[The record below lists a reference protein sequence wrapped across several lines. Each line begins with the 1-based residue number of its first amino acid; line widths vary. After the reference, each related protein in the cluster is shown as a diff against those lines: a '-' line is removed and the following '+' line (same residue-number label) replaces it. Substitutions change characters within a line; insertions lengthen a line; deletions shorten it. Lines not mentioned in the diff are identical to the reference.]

1 MTLKKSNRAYY
12 DEFADWYE
20 KGRDRGY
27 HAMIDDL
34 EVDLLHRYVAGKR
47 VLEVGCGTGLVMHR
61 VAERARHV
69 AGIDISA
76 GMLRQARKRGLD
88 VAQADATALPFDS
101 DEFDVVYSL
110 KVLAHVRDI
119 DRALDEMA
127 RVTRPGGRLL
137 LEFYNPLSL
146 RYLAKRVG
154 GPGKISRETDESAV
168 YTRWDDARDLTR
180 RLPENL
186 ELVDYAGVR
195 IFTPAAIFHRVPL
208 VGRALR
214 KLEFM
219 GRDSVLKYFGG
230 FLVAIIE
237 KV

>member
-1 MTLKKSNRAYY
+1 MKKSNRAYY

-34 EVDLLHRYVAGKR
+34 EVDLLHRYVKGKE

-61 VAERARHV
+61 VAERARSV

-76 GMLRQARKRGLD
+76 GMLRQARRRGLN
-88 VAQADATALPFDS
+88 VAQADATALPFGDA
-101 DEFDVVYSL
+101 EFDIVYSL

-119 DRALDEMA
+119 DRALQEMA
-127 RVTRPGGRLL
+127 RVTRPGGTLL
-137 LEFYNPLSL
+137 LEFYNPMSL
-146 RYLAKRVG
+146 RYLAKRVA

-168 YTRWDDARDLTR
+168 YTRWDDALDLTR
-180 RLPENL
+180 RLPEQL

-195 IFTPAAIFHRVPL
+195 IFTPAAFLHRVPI

-214 KLEFM
+214 RLEFM

-237 KV
+237 RA